1 MATALVS
8 LLQRLPVCIISGGR
22 FEQFQAQVLD
32 RLTAPERVLSR
43 LHLMPTCGT
52 RYYSRQQCAWSQ
64 VYSEDL
70 SAEETARITQV
81 LEETSRTLGYW
92 EEHPWGELI
101 EDRGS
106 QVTYSALGQTA
117 PLDAKAGWD
126 PDGTKK
132 SMLVAHATPLL
143 PDFEVR
149 GGGST
154 SIDVTRKGI
163 DKAYGIRK
171 LMMQIHAAPEELLF
185 VGDRLDET
193 GNDYPVLT
201 VGVPCVPVASW
212 QDTLTVIAQF
222 NDWWD
227 GVTGSPLFRIISK
240 LPPTRQGTG
249 VQALDILPH
258 PDLPRRSLTWR
269 QRRVRMPIARSQ
281 DQCMPDSFSLCP
293 LCIRPRRRRGPRFA
307 GGRHP
312 VLVSGWPHRGRRD
325 RRTPEVTPGGIIPA
339 TVRARY
345 HVRRNRVG
353 SADA

>member
-1 MATALVS
+1 MYQTPHGTKAVAFDLDDTLAPSKSPLDPSMATALVS

-32 RLTAPERVLSR
+32 QLTAPEQILSR
-43 LHLMPTCGT
+43 LYLMPTSGT
-52 RYYSRQQCAWSQ
+52 RYYSRQQGAWSQ

-70 SAEETARITQV
+70 SAAEKARIMQV

-92 EEHPWGELI
+92 EEHPWGALI

-106 QVTYSALGQTA
+106 QVTYSALGQAA
-117 PLDAKAGWD
+117 PLDAKAAWD

-132 SMLVAHATPLL
+132 SMLVADAAPLL

-171 LMMQIHAAPEELLF
+171 LMAQIQATPEELLF

-193 GNDYPVLT
+193 GNDYPVLA
-201 VGVPCVPVASW
+201 VGVPCVPVTSW

-227 GVTGSPLFRIISK
+227 GVTGSPQFRIISK
-240 LPPTRQGTG
+240 YPN
-249 VQALDILPH
+249 A
-258 PDLPRRSLTWR
+258 
-269 QRRVRMPIARSQ
+269 ARH
-281 DQCMPDSFSLCP
+281 
-293 LCIRPRRRRGPRFA
+293 GHA
-307 GGRHP
+307 G
-312 VLVSGWPHRGRRD
+312 
-325 RRTPEVTPGGIIPA
+325 A
-339 TVRARY
+339 
-345 HVRRNRVG
+345 
-353 SADA
+353 